1 MTAEHLSSQVREA
14 PQLSSDLRSVS
25 WTAGLLAGSHKIDPS
40 VPSQEIIDA
49 AVADWDNNVHQVVA
63 PAGSVL
69 CFHESLLHASGRIT
83 SGRDRLLVISGW
95 SPCHYQPCELRPVSH
110 SPSLRLRLAGFCAD
124 HAGFEP
130 NPALL
135 ERVTPDVAALLSG
148 SQRWGV
154 HRHSGPHGHP
164 MASQLGDRPGPRL

>member
-1 MTAEHLSSQVREA
+1 MTAERLSSQVREA
-14 PQLSSDLRSVS
+14 PAAGTLSPTRTVLLCTARRSL
-25 WTAGLLAGSHKIDPS
+25 TAWLLAGSHKIDPS

-95 SPCHYQPCELRPVSH
+95 SPCHYQPCELRPLSH
-110 SPSLRLRLAGFCAD
+110 SPQPSP
-124 HAGFEP
+124 E
-130 NPALL
+130 ALVVVQTT
-135 ERVTPDVAALLSG
+135 RALSRT
-148 SQRWGV
+148 QRCW
-154 HRHSGPHGHP
+154 SE
-164 MASQLGDRPGPRL
+164 

>member
-95 SPCHYQPCELRPVSH
+95 SPCHYQPCELRPLSH
-110 SPSLRLRLAGFCAD
+110 SPQPSP
-124 HAGFEP
+124 E
-130 NPALL
+130 ALVVVQTT
-135 ERVTPDVAALLSG
+135 RALSRT
-148 SQRWGV
+148 QRCW
-154 HRHSGPHGHP
+154 SE
-164 MASQLGDRPGPRL
+164 